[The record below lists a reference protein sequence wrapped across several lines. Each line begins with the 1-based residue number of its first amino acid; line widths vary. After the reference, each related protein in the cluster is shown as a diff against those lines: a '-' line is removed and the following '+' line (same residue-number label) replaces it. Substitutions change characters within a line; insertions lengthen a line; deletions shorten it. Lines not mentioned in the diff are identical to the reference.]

1 MSSPSSSGIAKVLF
15 VFGTRPEAIKM
26 APIVAAMRERPRE
39 FEVWVCVTSQHREM
53 LDQALAVFGIAPDF
67 DLGLMHPAQEL
78 SDLTARILEA
88 MPAVLARVQP
98 DWVIVQGDTTTTF
111 AAALSAFYRHVP
123 VAHVEAGLRTGDLEA
138 PFPEE
143 LNRRA
148 VDLFADLCFAPTQ
161 RAADC
166 LRSEGIDDARI
177 RVVGNTGID
186 AILWAVE
193 LDCDPQSGL
202 PAALDAERELILVTV
217 HRRESFGVSLQKICH
232 AIRQIATRYAKRV
245 QIVLP
250 VHPNPNVEGPV
261 RRALGSLP
269 SVVLVPPV
277 DYLPFAHLLTRAH
290 LVLTDSGGIQEE
302 AATLGTPALVMR
314 ETSERPEGL
323 DAGCAALVGVD
334 PARIVS
340 AVDRLLTD
348 PGAYRKMATP
358 ALVYGDGRA
367 SERICDALAE
377 AQRGARG

>member
-1 MSSPSSSGIAKVLF
+1 
-15 VFGTRPEAIKM
+15 
-26 APIVAAMRERPRE
+26 MRERPRE

-67 DLGLMHPAQEL
+67 DLGLMHPAQAL

-111 AAALSAFYRHVP
+111 AAALSAFYQHVP

-202 PAALDAERELILVTV
+202 PAAL
-217 HRRESFGVSLQKICH
+217 
-232 AIRQIATRYAKRV
+232 
-245 QIVLP
+245 
-250 VHPNPNVEGPV
+250 
-261 RRALGSLP
+261 
-269 SVVLVPPV
+269 
-277 DYLPFAHLLTRAH
+277 
-290 LVLTDSGGIQEE
+290 
-302 AATLGTPALVMR
+302 
-314 ETSERPEGL
+314 
-323 DAGCAALVGVD
+323 
-334 PARIVS
+334 
-340 AVDRLLTD
+340 
-348 PGAYRKMATP
+348 
-358 ALVYGDGRA
+358 RA
-367 SERICDALAE
+367 SA
-377 AQRGARG
+377 